1 MTHNPLSMLVA
12 EHLITHSLCS
22 QVTHLRG
29 LGSITG
35 ANEVT
40 VAREDGTKEVVK
52 TKNILIAT
60 GSEPMPFPGVE
71 VGSIPF
77 PGRGA
82 CGFCSIPFPGLA
94 TLYAFKRC

>member
-1 MTHNPLSMLVA
+1 MTHL
-12 EHLITHSLCS
+12 
-22 QVTHLRG
+22 QG

-40 VAREDGTKEVVK
+40 VAKEDGSREVVK

-60 GSEPMPFPGVE
+60 GSEPMSFPGVE

-77 PGRGA
+77 PD
-82 CGFCSIPFPGLA
+82 
-94 TLYAFKRC
+94 